1 MSIGLF
7 TTALKAIPWGDVIT
21 AAPGIVKGARNL
33 FARRPEP
40 PPPAPSA
47 DGVPASG
54 EATAARLAEL
64 EARLSQLT
72 EQHRA
77 LVELTGTL
85 AEQNA
90 KVVQAIDILRVRTRL
105 LSIGLV
111 VLAVASIAGLALSYS
126 VFGGR

>member
-40 PPPAPSA
+40 PPAPSA
-47 DGVPASG
+47 DVVPASG